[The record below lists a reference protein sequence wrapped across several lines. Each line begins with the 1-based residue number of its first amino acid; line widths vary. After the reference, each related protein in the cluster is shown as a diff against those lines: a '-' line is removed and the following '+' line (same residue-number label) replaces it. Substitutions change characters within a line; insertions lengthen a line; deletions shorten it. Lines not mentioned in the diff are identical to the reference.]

1 MNWEKI
7 KQDIYY
13 LDGSLRDIF
22 VTNTKKDNW
31 LQWAEY
37 VNKNYN
43 LEWYNGNTQT
53 TVDKIDFSIVLEYWN
68 GNTDLYSTAKIFIG
82 NIQINSHFFDDEE
95 FENDISPKEF
105 DNIQDHNLLV
115 KYMSDLS
122 KLFEKTIYLTPENEH
137 DIKLFE
143 VKGDDVKY
151 AI

>member
-22 VTNTKKDNW
+22 AGNTTKDNW
-31 LQWAEY
+31 LQWADY
-37 VNKNYN
+37 VNKSYV
-43 LEWYNGNTQT
+43 LEWYNGKTET
-53 TVDKIDFSIVLEYWN
+53 VVDKIDFSIVLEYWN
-68 GNTDLYSTAKIFIG
+68 GNTDLCSTAKIFIG
-82 NIQINSHFFDDEE
+82 NIQINAHFFDDEE

-115 KYMSDLS
+115 KYMIDLS
-122 KLFEKTIYLTPENEH
+122 KLFDKPIHLTPENEH
-137 DIKLFE
+137 DVTLFE
-143 VKGDDVKY
+143 VRAGDVKY